1 MHINSLYFIALLLLP
16 AIILILFGGKTLNRV
31 RRMTG
36 FSRRQKRTAVTVEP
50 DIRAGGQPVF
60 HGEMRETLNM
70 RSFPRKGML
79 YMMGIIL
86 LSATSC
92 IDDIELNLDP
102 EQYSRLVVQGS
113 VTDSDSAQTVI
124 LTKTIPYD
132 KHEPNPPATGAMV
145 TIEVGGTGYPL
156 EEVSPGYYE
165 SRDFIGQAGKTYVL
179 NILHDD
185 ESYIASSTMHRGFEI
200 DSIGFKNFTM
210 GWPADMPHY
219 EILVYG
225 QDPPEPDDFFLFKYS
240 IDEAWADTLY
250 RWSIYTDIFNNGE
263 YIEGESVAI
272 MESRAD
278 SLEVQV
284 MSMSIGEDYAWFI
297 NDAIF
302 NYMPNMFF
310 SPPKANVQGNISNGA
325 FGYFLA
331 SSVRFSE
338 KRMLHKTDF
347 TSSGAKVHSHGKSN

>member
-1 MHINSLYFIALLLLP
+1 MHINSL
-16 AIILILFGGKTLNRV
+16 N
-31 RRMTG
+31 
-36 FSRRQKRTAVTVEP
+36 
-50 DIRAGGQPVF
+50 IRP
-60 HGEMRETLNM
+60 
-70 RSFPRKGML
+70 FPRKGML
-79 YMMGIIL
+79 LMMGLIL
-86 LSATSC
+86 LSGTSC

-113 VTDSDSAQTVI
+113 VTDYDSAQTVI
-124 LTKTIPYD
+124 LTRSIPYD
-132 KHEPNPPATGAMV
+132 KHESNPPATGAMV
-145 TIEVGGTGYPL
+145 TIEVDGTGYLL

-165 SRDFIGQAGKTYVL
+165 SREFTGQVGKTYVL
-179 NILHDD
+179 HILHED
-185 ESYIASSTMHRGFEI
+185 ETYTASSTMHQGFEI
-200 DSIGFKNFTM
+200 DSIGFRRFTM

-240 IDEAWADTLY
+240 IDGVWADTLY
-250 RWSIYTDIFNNGE
+250 KWSIYTDIFNNGE

-284 MSMSIGEDYAWFI
+284 MSMSICEDYAWFV

-325 FGYFLA
+325 FGFFLA
-331 SSVRFSE
+331 SSVHFSE
-338 KRMLHKTDF
+338 KRMIYR
-347 TSSGAKVHSHGKSN
+347 NR

>member
-16 AIILILFGGKTLNRV
+16 AIILIPFGGKTLNRV

-36 FSRRQKRTAVTVEP
+36 FSGRLKRAAVPVEP
-50 DIRAGGQPVF
+50 RPEVCGKPAFPRKMMG
-60 HGEMRETLNM
+60 TWNM

-102 EQYSRLVVQGS
+102 ERYSRLVVQGS
-113 VTDSDSAQTVI
+113 VTDADSVQTVI
-124 LTKTIPYD
+124 LSRTIPYD

-145 TIEVGGTGYPL
+145 TIEVDGTGYPL

-165 SRDFIGQAGKTYVL
+165 SRDFIGQAGKTYIL
-179 NILHDD
+179 NILHED
-185 ESYIASSTMHRGFEI
+185 ETYTASSTMLQRFEI

-240 IDEAWADTLY
+240 IDGEWADTLY

-272 MESRAD
+272 IESKAD

-325 FGYFLA
+325 FGFFLA
-331 SSVRFSE
+331 SSVHLSE
-338 KRMLHKTDF
+338 KTMLYR
-347 TSSGAKVHSHGKSN
+347 NR

>member
-1 MHINSLYFIALLLLP
+1 MTITTIYLIALLLH
-16 AIILILFGGKTLNRV
+16 ASIILIPNPGKTLIRLLRGFGIPKSFKKEAIPVKPDPEAAMKPSASVHGVMRNNRN
-31 RRMTG
+31 R
-36 FSRRQKRTAVTVEP
+36 F
-50 DIRAGGQPVF
+50 
-60 HGEMRETLNM
+60 
-70 RSFPRKGML
+70 FPRKGIFLMT
-79 YMMGIIL
+79 GIIL
-86 LSATSC
+86 LSVTSC

-102 EQYSRLVVQGS
+102 EQYARLVVQGS
-113 VTDSDSAQTVI
+113 VTDADSVQTVI
-124 LTKTIPYD
+124 LTRTIPYD
-132 KHEPNPPATGAMV
+132 RHEPNPPATGAMV
-145 TIEVGGTGYPL
+145 TIEVDGTGYLL
-156 EEVSPGYYE
+156 EEVIPGYYE

-179 NILHDD
+179 NILHED
-185 ESYIASSTMHRGFEI
+185 ETYTASSTMQQGFEI

-240 IDEAWADTLY
+240 IDGVWADTLY
-250 RWSIYTDIFNNGE
+250 KWSIYTDIFNNGE
-263 YIEGESVAI
+263 YLDGESVAI

-284 MSMSIGEDYAWFI
+284 VSMSICEDYAWFI

-325 FGYFLA
+325 FGFFLA
-331 SSVRFSE
+331 SSVHYSE
-338 KRMLHKTDF
+338 KRMLYR
-347 TSSGAKVHSHGKSN
+347 

>member
-16 AIILILFGGKTLNRV
+16 AIILIPFPGNTLNLV
-31 RRMTG
+31 RRITG
-36 FSRRQKRTAVTVEP
+36 FSGRLKRAAVPVKA
-50 DIRAGGQPVF
+50 DLHAGGQPAF
-60 HGEMRETLNM
+60 HREMRETRNM
-70 RSFPRKGML
+70 RSFPRKGILLMT
-79 YMMGIIL
+79 GVIL
-86 LSATSC
+86 LSGTSC
-92 IDDIELNLDP
+92 VDDIELNLTP
-102 EQYSRLVVQGS
+102 EQYSRLVVHGS

-145 TIEVGGTGYPL
+145 TIEVDGTGYLL

-165 SRDFIGQAGKTYVL
+165 TRDFIGQVGKTYVL
-179 NILHDD
+179 NILY
-185 ESYIASSTMHRGFEI
+185 ENETYTASSTMHQGFEI
-200 DSIGFKNFTM
+200 DSIEFRRFLL

-240 IDEAWADTLY
+240 IDGVWADTLY
-250 RWSIYTDIFNNGE
+250 KWSIYADIFNNGE
-263 YIEGESVAI
+263 YIEGESVTI
-272 MESRAD
+272 IESRAD
-278 SLEVQV
+278 SLEIQL
-284 MSMSIGEDYAWFI
+284 MSMSVGEDYAWFV

-310 SPPKANVQGNISNGA
+310 SPPKANVQGNVSNGA

-331 SSVRFSE
+331 ASVRYSE
-338 KRMLHKTDF
+338 KTMLYRSDF
-347 TSSGAKVHSHGKSN
+347 ETGGNR

>member
-16 AIILILFGGKTLNRV
+16 AIILIPFPGNTINLV

-36 FSRRQKRTAVTVEP
+36 FSGRLKRAAVPVKA
-50 DIRAGGQPVF
+50 DLHAGGQPAF
-60 HGEMRETLNM
+60 HRETRGTRNM
-70 RSFPRKGML
+70 RSFPRKGLLLMT
-79 YMMGIIL
+79 GIIL
-86 LSATSC
+86 LSVTSC

-145 TIEVGGTGYPL
+145 TIEVDGTGYLL
-156 EEVSPGYYE
+156 EEVSPGYYKT
-165 SRDFIGQAGKTYVL
+165 RDFIGQAGKTYVL
-179 NILHDD
+179 NILYEDQT
-185 ESYIASSTMHRGFEI
+185 YTASSTMQQGFEI

-240 IDEAWADTLY
+240 LDGVWADTLY
-250 RWSIYTDIFNNGE
+250 KWSIYTDIFNNGE
-263 YIEGESVAI
+263 YLDGESVAI

-284 MSMSIGEDYAWFI
+284 MAMSICEDYAWFI

-310 SPPKANVQGNISNGA
+310 SPPKANVQGNVSNGA
-325 FGYFLA
+325 FGFFLA
-331 SSVRFSE
+331 SSVHFSE
-338 KRMLHKTDF
+338 KRMLHKSDF
-347 TSSGAKVHSHGKSN
+347 FSSEPNSLP